1 MNILLPIAGLGSRFP
16 NSKIPKPLIEVHG
29 KPMISAA
36 VESIGLDGNYIF
48 IIREE
53 HDQKYNLEKKLK
65 DLIDCT
71 VIKVDYL
78 TKGPACT
85 ALLAEEFINNNEPLI
100 IANCDQIMHWDK
112 KTFNTFCKYY
122 PHDGFVVTYF
132 ADTPMNSYVKINSNG
147 FATLMKEKEVI
158 SNISTNGIHF
168 WKKGSF
174 FTESANSMIFANDTA
189 PNGEFYIAPT
199 YNYMIEMGLKV
210 GIYHIPN
217 EQHWAVGTENDLAM
231 YLRTNNNEQR

>member
-1 MNILLPIAGLGSRFP
+1 MPIAGLGSRFP

-36 VESIGLDGNYIF
+36 IESMGLDGNYIF

-53 HDQKYNLEKKLK
+53 HDQKYNLEKHLK
-65 DLIDCT
+65 DIINCT

-78 TKGPACT
+78 TQGPACT
-85 ALLAEEFINNNEPLI
+85 ALLAEEFINNDEPLI

-112 KTFNTFCKYY
+112 ETFNLFCKYY

-132 ADTPMNSYVKINSNG
+132 ADTPMNSYVKINSDG
-147 FATLMKEKEVI
+147 FATSMKEKEVI

-174 FTESANSMIFANDTA
+174 FTESANDMVFANDTA

-199 YNYMIEMGLKV
+199 YNYMIKRGLKV
-210 GIYHIPN
+210 GVYHVPN
-217 EQHWAVGTENDLAM
+217 EQHWAVGTENDLLK
-231 YLRTNNNEQR
+231 YFERNK

>member
-16 NSKIPKPLIEVHG
+16 NSKVPKPLIDVHG

-36 VESIGLDGNYIF
+36 VESMGLDGNYIF

-65 DLIDCT
+65 DLINCS

-85 ALLAEEFINNNEPLI
+85 AMLAEDLINNDYPLV

-112 KTFNTFCKYY
+112 QTFNLFCKFY

-132 ADTPMNSYVKINSNG
+132 ANTPKNSYAKIGGDG
-147 FATLMKEKEVI
+147 FVTLMKEKEVI

-168 WKKGSF
+168 WKKGSY
-174 FTESANSMIFANDTA
+174 FTQSVKEMIDANDTA
-189 PNGEFYIAPT
+189 PNGEFYIAPSF
-199 YNYMIEMGLKV
+199 NYMIQKGLKV
-210 GIYHIPN
+210 GVYHIPN
-217 EQHWAVGTENDLAM
+217 EQHWAVGTEEDLLK
-231 YLRTNNNEQR
+231 YFECNKS